1 MPTIHRQ
8 LFAHTATRRLRDVI
22 LSASDDVQTH
32 RDKLARIV
40 LDEMVQFVGLLDRDG
55 ITLEINRAA
64 LEGAAI
70 RLDDIQGQPFWE
82 ARWWAVS
89 QETVAAT
96 RELVRRASQGE
107 FVRCDVEVFGKAAG
121 EETIVI
127 DFSLLP
133 VRDHEGR
140 IVFLLAEGRDITE
153 KKRAEA
159 EIARKTE
166 ELQNLLD
173 KLRQTDQLKSDFFA
187 NISHELRT
195 PLALILGP
203 AEALLSGGANLTVS
217 QRRDLNV
224 IHRNAATLLNHVNDL
239 LDLSKLDAGKMG
251 LNYARIDLAR
261 AVRKVA
267 EQFHAIAPQRPVA
280 YAIEAPESLPAE
292 VDPGKV
298 ERVVLNLLSNA
309 FKFTPAGGRIRLVL
323 EPSAHGT
330 LVLSVQDSG
339 PGVPPGMRRAIFERF
354 RQVQSGTTREVG
366 GTGLGLAI
374 AKEFVDLHHGTI
386 AVSPA
391 PGGGALFQVEL
402 PLQAPPGS
410 YVRDALTLPD
420 DQPNDQLDAQDRR
433 TGKATGRDDGSEAGR
448 DSSVVAAQ
456 LPREAESL
464 GAASAADERATV
476 LVVEDNAD
484 MQHFII
490 EVLASD
496 YRVVAAADGEQA
508 LAYAQAEPPDLV
520 VTDLMMPRLGGD
532 RLVARLRELPRLMQV
547 PVLVLSAQGDEA
559 LRARLLAESVQDYVT
574 KPFSAHEL
582 RARVRNLVMM
592 KQARDALQRE
602 LATQNEDLSQLT
614 RQLISNRQ
622 TLQRSM
628 EALQESEHRWR
639 ALYEH
644 SPVGIALTDANG
656 QIRATNPAFQ
666 NMLGYSSE
674 EFSNGSILKIT
685 PEEDHATMQA
695 RIARLVAGE
704 VRDYHLQRRYQHR
717 DGHVVWANTSV
728 SVIPAARRAP
738 RMLVVV
744 AEDITERKQAAE
756 ALGKAQHELAR
767 VARVS
772 TLGELAAS
780 IAHEVNQPLAAVVAN
795 GQACLRWL
803 GAQSP
808 NEDEAKAAVQRIV
821 RDANRASDVIARI
834 RSFLRRSEFLP
845 SRVDIDEV
853 IGEVIGL
860 VQAEARAH
868 GVSIRHRSAHDR
880 PTLPPVLADRVQLQQ
895 VILNLVM
902 NALEAMSA
910 ADSVPRELA
919 LSARVQAAANPGEGE
934 TAGLDRL
941 PTLHVEVRDSGVGIA
956 PADRERIFDAFHTSK
971 PEGLGMGLA
980 ISRSIIEAHGGRL
993 WVTSNAG
1000 PNDDRGSTFH
1010 FTLPMDH
1017 A

>member
-1 MPTIHRQ
+1 VGLGQYESPAVPTIHRQ
-8 LFAHTATRRLRDVI
+8 LFAQAASRRLRDVI

-40 LDEMVQFVGLLDRDG
+40 LDEMVQFVGLLDTDG
-55 ITLEINRAA
+55 TTLEINRAA

-70 RLDDIQGQPFWE
+70 QLDDIQGQPFWE

-89 QETVAAT
+89 RETVDAT

-166 ELQNLLD
+166 ALQNLLD

-203 AEALLSGGANLTVS
+203 AEALLSGGANLTAL
-217 QRRDLNV
+217 QRRDLNL

-251 LNYARIDLAR
+251 LNYACIDLAR
-261 AVRKVA
+261 VVRKVA
-267 EQFHAIAPQRPVA
+267 EQFHAIAPQRPVS
-280 YAIEAPESLPAE
+280 YAIEVPDALPAE

-309 FKFTPAGGRIRLVL
+309 FKFTPAGGRIRLAL
-323 EPSAHGT
+323 ESSAHGSF
-330 LVLSVQDSG
+330 VLSVQDSG
-339 PGVPPGMRRAIFERF
+339 PGVPPDLRRAIFERF

-374 AKEFVDLHHGTI
+374 VKEFVDLHHGTI
-386 AVSPA
+386 AVSQA

-402 PLQAPPGS
+402 PLQAPPGA

-420 DQPNDQLDAQDRR
+420 VPPDDPPDAQDRR
-433 TGKATGRDDGSEAGR
+433 TVKGTGQGAGSEAGR

-456 LPREAESL
+456 PPREAEIDAVL
-464 GAASAADERATV
+464 VPDERATV

-484 MQHFII
+484 MQRFII

-639 ALYEH
+639 TLFEH

-674 EFSNGSILKIT
+674 EFSHGSILKIT
-685 PEEDHATMQA
+685 PEEDRATMQA

-704 VRDYHLQRRYQHR
+704 VHEYHLQRRYQHR
-717 DGHVVWANTSV
+717 DGRVVWANTSV
-728 SVIPAARRAP
+728 SVIPATRRAP
-738 RMLVVV
+738 RLLVVV

-756 ALGKAQHELAR
+756 ALGKAQNELAR

-803 GAQSP
+803 AAQPP

-834 RSFLRRSEFLP
+834 RSFLKRSEFLP
-845 SRVDIDEV
+845 SRVDIDDV

-860 VQAEARAH
+860 VQAEARAQ
-868 GVSIRHRSAHDR
+868 GVSIRHDA
-880 PTLPPVLADRVQLQQ
+880 TAALPAVLADRVQLQQ

-910 ADSVPRELA
+910 TEGAPRVLA
-919 LSARVQAAANPGEGE
+919 LSARAQ
-934 TAGLDRL
+934 TADPDRL
-941 PTLHVEVRDSGVGIA
+941 PSLHVEVRDSGVGIA
-956 PADRERIFDAFHTSK
+956 LADRERIFDAFHTTK
-971 PEGLGMGLA
+971 PEGMGMGLA
-980 ISRSIIEAHGGRL
+980 ISRSIIESHGGRL
-993 WVTSNAG
+993 WVT
-1000 PNDDRGSTFH
+1000 PNDGANGDCGSTFH